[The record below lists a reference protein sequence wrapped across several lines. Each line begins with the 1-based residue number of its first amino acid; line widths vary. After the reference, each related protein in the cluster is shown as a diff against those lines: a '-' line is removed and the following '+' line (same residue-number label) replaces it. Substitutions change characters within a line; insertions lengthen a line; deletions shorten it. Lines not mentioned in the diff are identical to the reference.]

1 VTALFFGLY
10 RGEVAGNVDPMKRG
24 RVQVSV
30 PEVYGDGRL
39 AWAEPC
45 AGYAGDNVG
54 SFAIPPVGAAGWI
67 QFERGDPDYPVLAG
81 LAWKDGQSPASGLEQ
96 EKVFKTGGIKVTVS
110 DAPGG
115 GGVTVE
121 VGSPAVNT
129 PIKFAL
135 TSSGIELSMGSSAIK
150 LDGTKVTVNN
160 GALEVM

>member
-1 VTALFFGLY
+1 MTARFFGLY
-10 RGEVAGNVDPMKRG
+10 RGQVEANVDPMGRG

-45 AGYAGDNVG
+45 AGYAGDSVG
-54 SFAIPPVGAAGWI
+54 GFALPPVGTAGWI

-81 LAWKDGQSPASGLEQ
+81 LLWKDGQSPAQGIEQ
-96 EKVFKTGGIKVTVS
+96 EKVFKTSGIKVTLS
-110 DAPGG
+110 DAPGS

-121 VGSPAVNT
+121 VSSPAANQPV
-129 PIKFAL
+129 KLAL
-135 TSSGIELSMGSSAIK
+135 TASGIELSMGSSAIK

-160 GALEVM
+160 GALEVT

>member
-1 VTALFFGLY
+1 MTARFFGLY
-10 RGEVAGNVDPMKRG
+10 RGQVEGNLDPMKRG

-96 EKVFKTGGIKVTVS
+96 EKVFKTGAIKVTVS
-110 DAPGG
+110 DAPGA

-121 VGSPAVNT
+121 VGSPAAST
-129 PIKFAL
+129 PIKVAL
-135 TSSGIELSMGSSAIK
+135 TASGIELSMGSSAIK